1 MDTDTNPPVEET
13 PEPAAVE
20 QPEPDTE
27 PAEEPK
33 DASEER
39 EQTFQKLIQMM
50 EQDAELQKDESL
62 NGDEVFKGIKYKET
76 LMGLDDDAKK
86 LLSNMRSDYTRK
98 SQDLSEQRKQLEAQA
113 NELEAQRKA
122 MLESGYLEKLAEK
135 ANQDVE
141 INPWDEKSIEGRIEQ
156 EVAKRLEELM
166 RPMQTEYAVQ
176 QREIQL
182 RQFKAEHPDLENYKH
197 EIVDTLKENEGM
209 RLEQAYWLVK
219 GQKLDAEMK
228 TQARELS
235 QYKSAAREAGLK
247 VGGLSRRRSTGI
259 PDNVKTGSAYDIY
272 KFLANQKQKK

>member
-1 MDTDTNPPVEET
+1 MDTDINPPVEET

-27 PAEEPK
+27 PAEDPK

-39 EQTFQKLIQMM
+39 EQTFQKLIEMM

-62 NGDEVFKGIKYKET
+62 NGDEVYKGIKYKDT

-98 SQDLSEQRKQLEAQA
+98 SQDLSEQRKQLETQA

-135 ANQDVE
+135 ASQDVE

-176 QREIQL
+176 QREMQL
-182 RQFKAEHPDLENYKH
+182 RQFKSEHPDLESYKH
-197 EIVDTLKENEGM
+197 EIVDTLKENQGM